1 MAMSKSVFDD
11 FLSVIGTMAVIN
23 LPHRKDRHREF
34 AIQLNN
40 IGSSFDDPRVNV
52 FEAILPSEAAG
63 FPTIGARGCFL
74 SHLGVL
80 RNALASG
87 QDRVLICE
95 DDLNFASDIG
105 HLLPTVTREL
115 EREAWSIFYGG
126 YGSPISGE
134 PVAGGVIQA
143 NPADAILCCHFYAVR
158 GPALR
163 DLVSYLDAILLRAP
177 GHPSGGPM
185 HVDGA
190 ISRFRSD
197 FPQYVTFAASPPIG
211 FQRSSRTDIHK
222 TRWFDRLPIV
232 RDGASAFRR
241 FSNKTH

>member
-1 MAMSKSVFDD
+1 MTKSKSVFDD
-11 FLSVIGTMAVIN
+11 FLLTAGPMAVIN
-23 LPHRKDRHREF
+23 LPGRKDRYREF
-34 AIQLNN
+34 ASQLKNV
-40 IGSSFDDPRVNV
+40 GSSFGDAKVTI
-52 FEAILPSEAAG
+52 FEGVRPSEAAG
-63 FPTIGARGCFL
+63 FPTLGARGCFL

-95 DDLNFASDIG
+95 DDLNFSPDIAQ
-105 HLLPTVTREL
+105 LLPSLTREL

-134 PVAGGVIQA
+134 PIAPGVIQS
-143 NPADAILCCHFYAVR
+143 NPADSIICCHIYAVR

-177 GHPSGGPM
+177 GHQDGGPM

-197 FPQYVTFAASPPIG
+197 FPQYVTLAASPPIG

-222 TRWFDRLPIV
+222 TRWFDRLPLV
-232 RDGASAFRR
+232 RDGVGALRQLA
-241 FSNKTH
+241 NKTR

>member
-1 MAMSKSVFDD
+1 MSKSAFDN
-11 FLSVIGTMAVIN
+11 FLSTAGSMAVIN
-23 LPHRKDRHREF
+23 LPNRRDRHREF
-34 AIQLNN
+34 ATQLKTV
-40 IGSSFDDPRVNV
+40 GSSFDHPMINV
-52 FEAILPSEAAG
+52 FEAIRPDDAAG
-63 FPTIGARGCFL
+63 FPNVGARGCFL

-95 DDLNFASDIG
+95 DDLNFASDIVQ
-105 HLLPTVTREL
+105 LLPNITSEL

-134 PVAGGVIQA
+134 PAALGVIQA
-143 NPADAILCCHFYAVR
+143 DPEHSIMCCHFYAIR
-158 GPALR
+158 GPALL
-163 DLVSYLDAILLRAP
+163 DLVSYLEAILARPP
-177 GHPSGGPM
+177 GHPDGGPM

-197 FPQYVTFAASPPIG
+197 FPHYITLAATPPIG

-222 TRWFDRLPIV
+222 NRWFDRLPIV
-232 RDGASAFRR
+232 RGGVGVFRHLA
-241 FSNKTH
+241 NKAR